1 MQTITFTF
9 KQSNQPKL
17 HLPYRIFPFNPI
29 AEEYKHISLLSINPF
44 SQIQDSTFALN
55 GGGHS
60 NIQAP
65 IDVDI
70 VNIQNSINTND
81 PWIQLSQSPLKIV
94 DCSNSKITSW
104 WTPPNQIQYKKSTH
118 LLFTNIS
125 QTNINILLR
134 SCQLHPNQTVLR
146 IAKRKDICIRTNHLR
161 NFITYGQLTS
171 DAVISLY
178 LEGFCHQHRLTYLT
192 SFFIPHLKTH
202 GWTKVRTYFANHQ
215 KAHSRRIDRPKVS
228 GEPTILI
235 PSFIHNNHWVALVRC
250 EIRQRVYFL
259 YSDDLNNTNTEKE
272 MKSLIRQKT
281 NEEFCPPDSIWMHC
295 KSTTY
300 LPHSSECGPRA
311 ILAMVVLAT
320 HPNPHPEML
329 LPLMH
334 DNLAQITRSWLAHS
348 IITGNFETNIF
359 EPIFSISHMTDN
371 RTANR
376 ANSNQYDIILW
387 DSTTTHKL

>member
-1 MQTITFTF
+1 MFPLINTLFKHWCGIHPIIAHLYLYMSLFIRNYILNNNIKNNKTPKKSNKKKIQKITFTF
-9 KQSNQPKL
+9 KQSNQPTL
-17 HLPYRIFPFNPI
+17 HLPYRIIPLNPI
-29 AEEYKHISLLSINPF
+29 AEENKHISILSINPL

-70 VNIQNSINTND
+70 VNIHNSINTND
-81 PWIQLSQSPLKIV
+81 LWIPLSQSPLEIV
-94 DCSNSKITSW
+94 DYSNSNTTSW

-118 LLFTNIS
+118 LLSTNIS
-125 QTNINILLR
+125 QTNTNIQLR
-134 SCQLHPNQTVLR
+134 LCQLHPNQTVLR
-146 IAKRKDICIRTNHLR
+146 IAKRKDIGIRTIHLR
-161 NFITYGQLTS
+161 NLITYGQFTS

-215 KAHSRRIDRPKVS
+215 RAHSRRIDRPRLS

-235 PSFIHNNHWVALVRC
+235 PSFIHNNHWVALVRR

-272 MKSLIRQKT
+272 IKSLIRQK
-281 NEEFCPPDSIWMHC
+281 
-295 KSTTY
+295 
-300 LPHSSECGPRA
+300 
-311 ILAMVVLAT
+311 
-320 HPNPHPEML
+320 
-329 LPLMH
+329 
-334 DNLAQITRSWLAHS
+334 
-348 IITGNFETNIF
+348 
-359 EPIFSISHMTDN
+359 
-371 RTANR
+371 
-376 ANSNQYDIILW
+376 NQR
-387 DSTTTHKL
+387 